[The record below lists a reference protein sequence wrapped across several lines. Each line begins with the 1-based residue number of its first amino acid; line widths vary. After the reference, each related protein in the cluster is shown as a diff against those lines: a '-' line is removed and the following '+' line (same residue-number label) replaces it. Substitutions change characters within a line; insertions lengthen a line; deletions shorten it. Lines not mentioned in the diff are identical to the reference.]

1 MWNKIQQMSR
11 QSRLTAIILILISL
25 PFDLNIIWS
34 ITRAGWLYWGSR
46 FIGDLEQLIAG
57 VLLVVFRRTL
67 QRWFETKVDNRVAV
81 LLIILGIYFLRI
93 GSESIYFLTKR
104 WFEECINIMECLKYY

>member
-1 MWNKIQQMSR
+1 MVILGFKI
-11 QSRLTAIILILISL
+11 LG
-25 PFDLNIIWS
+25 N
-34 ITRAGWLYWGSR
+34 
-46 FIGDLEQLIAG
+46 LEQLIAG
-57 VLLVVFRRTL
+57 VLLVFFPRAS